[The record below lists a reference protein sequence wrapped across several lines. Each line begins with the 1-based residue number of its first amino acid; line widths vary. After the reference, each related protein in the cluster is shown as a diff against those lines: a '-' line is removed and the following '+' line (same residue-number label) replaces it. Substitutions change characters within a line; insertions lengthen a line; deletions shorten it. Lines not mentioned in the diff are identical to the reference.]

1 MKSSEWVV
9 IVVVV
14 FFLGFLSGYSLASA
28 PATKAGVAEQAH

>member
-14 FFLGFLSGYSLASA
+14 FFLGFLSGYSLA
-28 PATKAGVAEQAH
+28 PATKAGAAEQAH